1 MTTEIQTVA
10 SPSDGDPAPTSPK
23 AYPSGAGSL
32 FLSLHSA
39 HKARLARL
47 GMLPK
52 KKSVPRTLMASK
64 TSGPLADDAGLPAQK
79 STAGAGS
86 GGHDWLF
93 VGTPDTEHRFTLA
106 EIILA
111 VCRHYNIRT
120 LDLLSE
126 RRDREFSWPRQVVMY
141 FGRELTPLGFPTI
154 GRHLHRD
161 HTTVLT
167 GARKVEARR
176 LANPII
182 NGALNQ
188 IEAAIRR
195 GNDGRT

>member
-1 MTTEIQTVA
+1 MTTEIQSVA

-64 TSGPLADDAGLPAQK
+64 TSGSVADDAGLPAQK
-79 STAGAGS
+79 STAGS
-86 GGHDWLF
+86 GGRDWLL
-93 VGTPDTEHRFTLA
+93 VGTPDTEHRFTLT

-126 RRDREFSWPRQVVMY
+126 RRDRQFSWPRQVVMY

-176 LANPII
+176 SDPII
-182 NGALNQ
+182 NAALNQ

-195 GNDGRT
+195 ENNGRA

>member
-1 MTTEIQTVA
+1 MTLAEQT
-10 SPSDGDPAPTSPK
+10 PTL
-23 AYPSGAGSL
+23 AAA
-32 FLSLHSA
+32 HAA

-52 KKSVPRTLMASK
+52 KKSVPHSLANKASVA
-64 TSGPLADDAGLPAQK
+64 SEIAADDAGPPAQK

-86 GGHDWLF
+86 GGRDWLF
-93 VGTPDTEHRFTLA
+93 VGTPDTEHRFTLT

-176 LANPII
+176 SDPVI
-182 NGALNQ
+182 NAALNQ
-188 IEAAIRR
+188 IEAALRR
-195 GNDGRT
+195 GNDGCT